1 MTFASKR
8 NALSIAF
15 LAVVAFA
22 QSSCNSTHVPRG
34 ADNEGLVTGRLLSVN
49 PLEVVVLPIENHTG
63 DASVPCAAMREQFQ
77 QGLVQLRYSP
87 LALSFV
93 DRSSGVVEASY
104 KPGALGEHAVLRV
117 VLTGW
122 DDSRWKSHAHL
133 VVDADIY
140 MLDAANPDPSM
151 ALWGGHAV
159 RTVDLELQRNSV
171 AGDEALRQRA
181 VEEVVS
187 GILGSLPAR
196 NPERSNGPTR

>member
-1 MTFASKR
+1 MHFASTR
-8 NALSIAF
+8 NLVSVALVSV
-15 LAVVAFA
+15 LAFA
-22 QSSCNSTHVPRG
+22 SSSCNATHVPRG

-63 DASVPCAAMREQFQ
+63 DASVPCAAIREEFQ
-77 QGLVQLRYSP
+77 KGLVQLRYSP

-133 VVDADIY
+133 VVDADVY

-159 RTVDLELQRNSV
+159 RTADLELQRNSV
-171 AGDEALRQRA
+171 AGDGALLQRA
-181 VEEVVS
+181 VEEVVN

-196 NPERSNGPTR
+196 NPERATAPTR